1 MGTFDEIKEDADAN
15 VRGLHAVQTGPT
27 DAQLAEQY
35 RQEIR
40 AKLQVVCDVL
50 TRANRDK
57 LDIVWAIGTD
67 AFGQAIIQVL
77 KISKVL

>member
-1 MGTFDEIKEDADAN
+1 MGMNDETMGEGEN
-15 VRGLHAVQTGPT
+15 VRQLRAAETGPS

-35 RQEIR
+35 RQEVR

-57 LDIVWAIGTD
+57 LEITWAIGAD
-67 AFGQAIIQVL
+67 AFGQATIQVL